1 MEQQEIYER
10 ILKWWTVLFSNNTAK
25 GSKSKNGW
33 SSWLLVKHETGLMKQ
48 WIHWRLRTKYT
59 CIIEKVRQRDHP
71 SNVPVRGMASS
82 VVVQDNI
89 KVVLDLIR
97 DACAKSQLSKRCS
110 LVAVSKTK
118 PIDLITACYDVGQR
132 HFGENYVQE
141 LEEKSLALK
150 DICPEIKWHY
160 IGKVQSNKIGKICA
174 SPSLFCVETIES
186 QKHCDMFNKEMEKRQ
201 SVLDVF
207 VQVNTSQEDEKGGLS
222 LDNAPDLALYI
233 TNNCPNL
240 HFNGFMTIGS
250 FDNSHIVPNPD
261 FDRLYQVREA
271 WAKRASRSPEEVQ
284 LSMGMSDDFETA
296 IAQGSTSVRQADAV
310 RKNGF
315 FDPSEPVC
323 FKCRIFDGPPGSAY
337 AEFGETKVL
346 ARVYGPNDD
355 PNGDPS
361 AASLSLKVK
370 GASNEARIGSQ
381 VLSVVKTCVM
391 SHRYSQCSF
400 EIEVTILNDD
410 GGLLQCAIIAA
421 TLALAD
427 AEVLM
432 LDVVVTAHVSRLPSG
447 EYIVDPRSR
456 QVTDGCS
463 ECTLAL
469 MPNQNQIVCCDLRG
483 GHLTTPEVE
492 ELITFATEK
501 AMKLYPVL
509 RKALLATITVQD

>member
-1 MEQQEIYER
+1 
-10 ILKWWTVLFSNNTAK
+10 
-25 GSKSKNGW
+25 
-33 SSWLLVKHETGLMKQ
+33 
-48 WIHWRLRTKYT
+48 
-59 CIIEKVRQRDHP
+59 
-71 SNVPVRGMASS
+71 MASS

-207 VQVNTSQEDEKGGLS
+207 VQVNTSQEDQKGGLS

-296 IAQGSTSVRQADAV
+296 IAQGSTSVRV
-310 RKNGF
+310 GSKIFG
-315 FDPSEPVC
+315 P
-323 FKCRIFDGPPGSAY
+323 RIY
-337 AEFGETKVL
+337 K
-346 ARVYGPNDD
+346 
-355 PNGDPS
+355 
-361 AASLSLKVK
+361 
-370 GASNEARIGSQ
+370 
-381 VLSVVKTCVM
+381 
-391 SHRYSQCSF
+391 
-400 EIEVTILNDD
+400 
-410 GGLLQCAIIAA
+410 A
-421 TLALAD
+421 T
-427 AEVLM
+427 
-432 LDVVVTAHVSRLPSG
+432 
-447 EYIVDPRSR
+447 
-456 QVTDGCS
+456 
-463 ECTLAL
+463 
-469 MPNQNQIVCCDLRG
+469 
-483 GHLTTPEVE
+483 
-492 ELITFATEK
+492 
-501 AMKLYPVL
+501 
-509 RKALLATITVQD
+509 